1 MSGIKIDEVE
11 LRVVKLP
18 LLKPFTISTGTMH
31 DKIFPLLILRGE
43 GLEGYAES
51 VVDPLPDYLEE
62 TIAGGMTLLREVY
75 LPQILGKRS
84 EERRVGK
91 ECRSRWSPYH

>member
-1 MSGIKIDEVE
+1 MGGIKIEEAE
-11 LRVVKLP
+11 LRVVRLP

-51 VVDPLPDYLEE
+51 VVDPFP
-62 TIAGGMTLLREVY
+62 IISKRRLRVAWNFCVKSIS
-75 LPQILGKRS
+75 LKFW
-84 EERRVGK
+84 ERDLRI
-91 ECRSRWSPYH
+91 RTRLIPSSRRGAVIT